1 MKEVSQLK
9 SQSVL
14 GFTWIKNK
22 ELARVKKI
30 ALIPL
35 KNHTLSLRCVECND
49 RGDIFDFGYLLC
61 AICYLDKYDPRR
73 LDRLR
78 KNKNLTR

>member
-1 MKEVSQLK
+1 MTNSLTLK
-9 SQSVL
+9 KDKSNDTKL
-14 GFTWIKNK
+14 CT
-22 ELARVKKI
+22 
-30 ALIPL
+30 
-35 KNHTLSLRCVECND
+35 ECND